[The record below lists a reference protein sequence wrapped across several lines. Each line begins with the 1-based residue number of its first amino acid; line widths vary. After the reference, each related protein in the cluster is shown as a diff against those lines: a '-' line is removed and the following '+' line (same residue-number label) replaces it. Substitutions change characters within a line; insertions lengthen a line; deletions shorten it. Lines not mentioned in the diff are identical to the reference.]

1 MNTKEYQLK
10 AARTLASLPTSL
22 DDDIHMILGM
32 QTEVAEIAD
41 VYKKYIA
48 YNKPL
53 DFVNIKE
60 EIGDVLWYIAN
71 LCNLHGWD
79 MENIMET
86 NIKKLEARYPEKFT
100 NEAAVNRNLDLERSI
115 LEDEKSS

>member
-48 YNKPL
+48 
-53 DFVNIKE
+53 
-60 EIGDVLWYIAN
+60 
-71 LCNLHGWD
+71 
-79 MENIMET
+79 
-86 NIKKLEARYPEKFT
+86 
-100 NEAAVNRNLDLERSI
+100 
-115 LEDEKSS
+115 